1 MENAAHLNIL
11 SALSKLDKDKTLSS
25 KKMWCILKEKKKKNW
40 VTPAFMLAFLL
51 VRSWFLLVILIRPA
65 SFVSVDLG
73 HRGVI
78 IDMGYFCHGLGREG
92 RLIAGMNSFL
102 AKRSKFSC
110 ADVQE
115 TGYLFFILLSE
126 INVNTNASAPGLYLL
141 FTWCLCLLLY
151 IGRVIWT

>member
-25 KKMWCILKEKKKKNW
+25 KKMWCILKEKKKNW

-73 HRGVI
+73 HRVVI

-115 TGYLFFILLSE
+115 TEYLFFILLSE
-126 INVNTNASAPGLYLL
+126 IKVNTNASAPGLYLL

>member
-25 KKMWCILKEKKKKNW
+25 KKMWCILKEKKKNW

-73 HRGVI
+73 HRVVI
-78 IDMGYFCHGLGREG
+78 IDIFAMVLEEKEGLLQEWTRFLQKEVSSLVLMSKRQGTFFSFFCPKSMLTQMPVLRGCICCSHGV
-92 RLIAGMNSFL
+92 FV
-102 AKRSKFSC
+102 C
-110 ADVQE
+110 
-115 TGYLFFILLSE
+115 FFI
-126 INVNTNASAPGLYLL
+126 
-141 FTWCLCLLLY
+141 
-151 IGRVIWT
+151 